1 MDFRNSFDNQIKYHY
16 RSTPT
21 SIHAPGVTFYEP
33 SGGKVDS
40 EWRTIMDVRTA
51 GSYPRAF
58 DHFSPPNLQTQLC
71 ELNFG
76 SVFLYG
82 MSPCDSIIY
91 HTLQLAGPFPSA

>member
-51 GSYPRAF
+51 GSYRKF
-58 DHFSPPNLQTQLC
+58 ICFSSCFRPLQPTQPTNAALRV
-71 ELNFG
+71 EFWKRL
-76 SVFLYG
+76 
-82 MSPCDSIIY
+82 SIWNE
-91 HTLQLAGPFPSA
+91 SM

>member
-1 MDFRNSFDNQIKYHY
+1 MNPLCLKIMDFRNCIILTYLAFDNQIKYHY

-40 EWRTIMDVRTA
+40 EWRTIMDVWAA

-58 DHFSPPNLQTQLC
+58 DHLQPTQPRNAALRV
-71 ELNFG
+71 EFWKRL
-76 SVFLYG
+76 
-82 MSPCDSIIY
+82 SIWNE
-91 HTLQLAGPFPSA
+91 SM